1 MAFDSE
7 TLAAAAVTA
16 VLGVLSQCAGNEVN
30 RVCSNIMADVQEASY
45 VIELLPPSYA
55 PLLCPSYDLVTLSL
69 SYDIELSPSY
79 DLVTL

>member
-16 VLGVLSQCAGNEVN
+16 VLSVLSQCAGNEVN

-45 VIELLPPSYA
+45 VIELHPSYA
-55 PLLCPSYDLVTLSL
+55 LVM
-69 SYDIELSPSY
+69 P
-79 DLVTL
+79 